1 MCSSIFQ
8 LILVRAVGWKN
19 VTLKMMVV
27 KKTGRHVVG
36 SSCWL
41 GWSSVCAKIAWIRL
55 GGSRAPLKIQSSSQ
69 YGVTRKKLSLTYK
82 LYAALK
88 FFTRALPCLALPCF
102 ETLIFRGALYNQTP
116 FQYSSAGIYVVATCL
131 NSIKYCIFSCIK
143 FWMYRDA
150 QIWILNRR

>member
-8 LILVRAVGWKN
+8 LRLRWTSPSVRAEPVEANSNLLIHKEYVSTSSTRTDLFSIALILVRAVGWKN

-55 GGSRAPLKIQSSSQ
+55 GGSRAHLKIQSSSQ

-88 FFTRALPCLALPCF
+88 FFTRALPCLALLWNF
-102 ETLIFRGALYNQTP
+102 NF
-116 FQYSSAGIYVVATCL
+116 
-131 NSIKYCIFSCIK
+131 
-143 FWMYRDA
+143 
-150 QIWILNRR
+150 